1 MPPKKYMGPDPDP
14 TQYLFV
20 SLEMKRQDQTKPY
33 DGKKA
38 TWVPCEKDSYQ
49 LGEITGTKGD
59 LVVVK
64 VADGVSNTTFIIYLI
79 LKFDTIF
86 LVIFKKN
93 FFFWGVE
100 VY

>member
-1 MPPKKYMGPDPDP
+1 MPPVKKDMGPDPDP

-20 SLEMKRQDQTKPY
+20 SLEMKRADQTKPY

-38 TWVPCEKDSYQ
+38 TWVPCEKDSYA

-64 VADGVSNTTFIIYLI
+64 LAGGEVSLPSSKYISINFL
-79 LKFDTIF
+79 LK
-86 LVIFKKN
+86 LN
-93 FFFWGVE
+93 WGWKFND
-100 VY
+100 